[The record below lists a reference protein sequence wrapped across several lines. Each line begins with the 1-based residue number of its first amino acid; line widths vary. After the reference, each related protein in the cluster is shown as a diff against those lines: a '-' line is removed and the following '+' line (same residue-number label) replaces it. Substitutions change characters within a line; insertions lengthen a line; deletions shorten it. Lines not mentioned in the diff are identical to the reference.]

1 MKSYNSHL
9 SKQLE
14 LLEGKICMENNLR
27 KAVPAKRVNIVQVKL
42 VREKTLFYKDRKIR
56 SPHDA
61 YELIQNFIGDV
72 DREHFIVLCLD
83 TKNQPT
89 CIQVVHIGSLNS
101 SIVHPREVLKSAL
114 LSNSASIIVAHNHPS
129 NVADPSP
136 EDIEV
141 TKRLIEAGKI
151 IGVELLDHLII
162 CTDSFRSLKESGY
175 L

>member
-1 MKSYNSHL
+1 MNSYEL
-9 SKQLE
+9 QPTKQLE
-14 LLEGKICMENNLR
+14 LLEGEMCMESLT
-27 KAVPAKRVNIVQVKL
+27 KIVPAKRVNIVQVKL
-42 VREKTLFYKDRKIR
+42 VREKTMHYKDRKIR
-56 SPHDA
+56 SPRDA
-61 YELIQNFIGDV
+61 YELMREFLGDV

-114 LSNSASIIVAHNHPS
+114 LSNAASIIVAHNHPS
-129 NVADPSP
+129 NISDPSP

-141 TKRLIEAGKI
+141 TKRLADAGEI
-151 IGVELLDHLII
+151 IGVSLLDHLII
-162 CTDSFRSLKESGY
+162 CTDTFKSLKESGY